1 MKEID
6 INVNWQ
12 SNREFVQQD
21 ITYSD
26 QIFKL
31 RRSTEG
37 AAIRVFDATGYDSF
51 ADGME
56 SLRDVTVPTLV
67 ICPDDQVSDW
77 MQGLSHN
84 DEICP
89 VSRIDSDL
97 PMMIIR
103 QAVRAH
109 ELKRYFRTSSNDS
122 LTGLLNREE
131 MNRHL
136 ELELSRASA
145 GSPVSILFADV
156 DNFKQI
162 NDKFGHAAGD
172 AVLRAIAKVLLA
184 SLQDKHSVYR
194 ISGDEFVVIMRMN
207 STQARALGEFIRQ
220 EVHDYDYRDIHDGIS
235 LTVSIGIAMNIGDL
249 DSNEF
254 IQQADMAL
262 YKAKAEGRNMVVY
275 DGDDSSDIDSTE
287 ASILD
292 FENRIRVMTDRLT
305 SMLSSRTRE
314 LVTQLQKEADYDG
327 LTGLFNRRYFDRRM
341 AREFNNA
348 RSNNTPLSLIFID
361 VDHFGK
367 VNKTYGF
374 PTGDRTLQM
383 VSQKIKDNIRVIDW
397 AGRYGG
403 EEFCVILPGTR
414 KAEAVDVAERI
425 WKALGTAQAQA
436 YDGSNF
442 SVTLSAGVA
451 ELEDSDA
458 TLLDFIQRT
467 SDCTRYAK
475 KNGRNQVCS
484 SGESQ

>member
-1 MKEID
+1 M
-6 INVNWQ
+6 
-12 SNREFVQQD
+12 
-21 ITYSD
+21 
-26 QIFKL
+26 
-31 RRSTEG
+31 
-37 AAIRVFDATGYDSF
+37 
-51 ADGME
+51 
-56 SLRDVTVPTLV
+56 
-67 ICPDDQVSDW
+67 
-77 MQGLSHN
+77 
-84 DEICP
+84 
-89 VSRIDSDL
+89 
-97 PMMIIR
+97 
-103 QAVRAH
+103 
-109 ELKRYFRTSSNDS
+109 
-122 LTGLLNREE
+122 
-131 MNRHL
+131 
-136 ELELSRASA
+136 
-145 GSPVSILFADV
+145 
-156 DNFKQI
+156 
-162 NDKFGHAAGD
+162 
-172 AVLRAIAKVLLA
+172 
-184 SLQDKHSVYR
+184 
-194 ISGDEFVVIMRMN
+194 
-207 STQARALGEFIRQ
+207 
-220 EVHDYDYRDIHDGIS
+220 
-235 LTVSIGIAMNIGDL
+235 
-249 DSNEF
+249 
-254 IQQADMAL
+254 
-262 YKAKAEGRNMVVY
+262 VY